1 LYQQLKVPKPVFEKS
16 MQMYMM
22 EADKR
27 TVYEEE
33 MQKLRDTMRTRQIVE
48 LNREQCIDSVK
59 HLEAAKLAA

>member
-1 LYQQLKVPKPVFEKS
+1 

-33 MQKLRDTMRTRQIVE
+33 MQKLRDTMRTRQIAE
-48 LNREQCIDSVK
+48 LNRD
-59 HLEAAKLAA
+59 

>member
-1 LYQQLKVPKPVFEKS
+1 